1 MAIFD
6 DVITENTSWYNAFQG
21 YTGNPPTTQE
31 EYDLVKASMFS
42 GTPPLWSDIETA
54 MVNKEVINTRINLY
68 GSTAEQLEYIVENGV
83 DAFIEKQNQI
93 KSDNTKI

>member
-54 MVNKEVINTRINLY
+54 MANKEVINTRINLY
-68 GSTAEQLEYIVENGV
+68 GTSQEQIENIMENGL
-83 DAFIEKQNQI
+83 DAEIARVNQI
-93 KSDNTKI
+93 KSDNPKG

>member
-54 MVNKEVINTRINLY
+54 MANKEVINTRINLY
-68 GSTAEQLEYIVENGV
+68 GTTAKQLEYIVENGV
-83 DAFIEKQNQI
+83 DAFVTKQQQI
-93 KSDNTKI
+93 KSDNPKG

>member
-6 DVITENTSWYNAFQG
+6 KVITDNTSWYSKFQG

-54 MVNKEVINTRINLY
+54 MANKEVINTRINLY

-83 DAFIEKQNQI
+83 DSFIAKQNQI
-93 KSDNTKI
+93 KSENPKN